1 MTHAEISAIN
11 LKDYTPPAWF
21 VTHVNLDILLSD
33 DDSRVMAD
41 ISFSP
46 NSQRDYQ
53 ALVLDGDG
61 LNLESIALNGAP
73 LSTQDYHLH
82 DQHLTL
88 LATPENDFRLTIVTR
103 LKPSENTQLMG
114 LYRSSGLYCTQC
126 EAEGF
131 RRITF
136 FPDRPDIMAVY
147 TTRITARKS
156 DAPVLLSNGNCIDH
170 GDLPDGWHYAVWHD
184 PHPKPSYLFALVGG
198 DLSSVKG
205 QFITR
210 SGRSVELG
218 IYVEKGKTDR
228 AHYALESL
236 KRSMKWDED
245 AFGREYDLDV
255 FNIVAVSDFN
265 MGAME
270 NKGLNI
276 FNDKYILAS
285 PDTATD
291 SDYVNIESIIAHEYF
306 HNWTGN
312 RITCRDWFQLCLKEG
327 LTVFRDQEFTADQRS
342 RAVKR
347 ISDVRILKSQQFS
360 EDASSLAHPVRPLSY
375 REINNFYTAT
385 VYEKGAEIIRMLRT
399 LIGSE
404 AFAQGMELYFTRYD
418 GTAATVENFLA
429 CFEEVSSY
437 DLSHFALWYS
447 QAGTPCLTIDHDY
460 DAGQRSLTIRV
471 SQFTLPTPGQAK
483 KVPLVIPVKLG
494 LLDQQGRSLIVDDE
508 HCAVHDGLFILS
520 SDTAELRY
528 CNIDGQPVLSLLR
541 EFSAPVILKMQ
552 RNENDLFVLLAHDK
566 DPFNRWQASQ
576 DYASRLLV
584 KAISTLRS
592 GGQPSF
598 DIKYSEALDHVLTEP
613 DHAFV
618 AQMISIP
625 SEADL
630 ARDIGHDIDPDI
642 IHQARQWLRQ
652 ELGRTLRVSLDALL
666 KSVQPI
672 RPYQPDSHSVGI
684 RALRNSALDLFV
696 AGDRKSGISRAFD
709 QFHKADNMTDRIAS
723 LGIISQYACPER
735 EQLFSDFENM
745 YQNEPLIM
753 DKWFTAQ
760 ATIAEHA
767 TLERVKRL
775 MTHQSFSM
783 TNPNRLRALIG
794 SFAMSNPTQF
804 HRKDGAGYSLL
815 TDIIRDTD
823 KTNAQVAARLLGAF
837 KSWRTLESV
846 RRQAAHKCL
855 QDLQKGGP
863 FSKDVSDILDRM
875 LMD

>member
-1 MTHAEISAIN
+1 MNHAEMPAIQ
-11 LKDYTPPAWF
+11 LKDYAPPAWL
-21 VTHVNLDILLSD
+21 VTHVHLDILLND
-33 DDSRVMAD
+33 DNTRVTAN
-41 ISFSP
+41 ISFSRNP
-46 NSQRDYQ
+46 ACAPQP
-53 ALVLDGDG
+53 VILDGDD
-61 LNLESIALNGAP
+61 LTLESIALNGAT
-73 LSTQDYHLH
+73 LSAKDYRIHGGS
-82 DQHLTL
+82 LTL
-88 LATPENDFRLTIVTR
+88 LVTPDNNFQLTVVTR
-103 LKPSENTQLMG
+103 LKPSKNSQLMG
-114 LYRSSGLYCTQC
+114 LYRSSGIYCTQC

-136 FPDRPDIMAVY
+136 FPDRPDVMAVY

-156 DAPVLLSNGNCIDH
+156 DAPVLLSNGNCLDH
-170 GDLPDGWHYAVWHD
+170 GDLPDGWHYALWHD

-205 QFITR
+205 HFTTR
-210 SGRSVELG
+210 SGRNVELG
-218 IYVEKGKTDR
+218 IYVEKGKTER
-228 AHYALESL
+228 AHYALDSL

-399 LIGSE
+399 LIGLD
-404 AFAQGMELYFTRYD
+404 AFARGMDLYFTKYD
-418 GTAATVENFLA
+418 GTAATVENFLS
-429 CFEEVSSY
+429 CFEEASSL
-437 DLSHFALWYS
+437 DLSHFSVWYS
-447 QAGTPCLTIDHDY
+447 QAGTPRITIDHDY
-460 DAGQRSLTIRV
+460 DAERKSLTIRF
-471 SQFTLPTPGQAK
+471 SQTTPPTPGQRIK
-483 KVPLVIPVKLG
+483 EFLVIPLKLG
-494 LLDQQGRSLIVDDE
+494 LLNRQGQSLTIDDE
-508 HCAVHDGLFILS
+508 HRAVGDSIFVLS
-520 SDTAELRY
+520 AEAAELRY
-528 CNIDGQPVLSLLR
+528 NNLDGPPVLSVLH

-552 RNENDLFVLLAHDK
+552 REDSEFFVLLAHDR
-566 DPFNRWQASQ
+566 DPFSRWQASQ
-576 DYASRLLV
+576 DYAIRVLNR
-584 KAISTLRS
+584 AISTLES
-592 GGQPSF
+592 GGQPTL
-598 DIKYSEALDHVLTEP
+598 DTKYAEALAHVLEES

-618 AQMISIP
+618 AQVISIP
-625 SEADL
+625 SEADI
-630 ARDIGHDIDPDI
+630 ARDIGHDIDPDM
-642 IHQARQWLRQ
+642 IHHAREWLRQ
-652 ELGRTLRVSLDALL
+652 ELGRNLRAPLDALFNTVL
-666 KSVQPI
+666 PI
-672 RPYQPDSHSVGI
+672 KPYQPDSQSAGI
-684 RALRNSALDLFV
+684 RALRNAALDLFV
-696 AGDRKSGISRAFD
+696 AGDRSSGLSRALT
-709 QFHKADNMTDRIAS
+709 QFHDADNMTDRMAS
-723 LGIISQYACPER
+723 FSIVSQYACPER

-745 YQNEPLIM
+745 YRNEPLIM

-760 ATIAEHA
+760 ATIAEQD
-767 TLERVKRL
+767 TLERVKTL
-775 MTHQSFSM
+775 MTHPSFSM

-794 SFAMSNPTQF
+794 SFVMANPTQF
-804 HRKDGAGYSLL
+804 HRKDGAGYSFLS
-815 TDIIRDTD
+815 DIIRETD

-837 KSWRTLESV
+837 KSWRTLETV
-846 RRQAAHKCL
+846 RRQAAQKCL
-855 QDLQKGGP
+855 QDLKNSGQ
-863 FSKDVSDILDRM
+863 FSRDVSDILDRM
-875 LMD
+875 LAD